1 MSALWLRGLPK
12 AVCRNQLEDWPHLY
26 LMRCRPGVS
35 ISGDACTVVGSSHD
49 DDEMMSRVMILE
61 GRLRESAFGQVVYV
75 VLTIRKVWD
84 VLPQQ
89 QAMLGD
95 VSC

>member
-1 MSALWLRGLPK
+1 
-12 AVCRNQLEDWPHLY
+12 
-26 LMRCRPGVS
+26 
-35 ISGDACTVVGSSHD
+35 
-49 DDEMMSRVMILE
+49 MILK

-75 VLTIRKVWD
+75 ILTIRKVWD